1 MESPETQN
9 ASSSTPQAPPTASE
23 PAVAI
28 KPGDAAILLKGDLA
42 NIAKKVKGGKTLSKG
57 ERDLLQASVSGGIP
71 STAEYCDTQDELG
84 RLIGVTR
91 KTIQRWRKLDGSPE
105 PRADGRWHIPS
116 WRQFKISRQG
126 DDEDEEENP
135 IQSVARARQILLQNE
150 RLEMK
155 ILEEKKELIP
165 KVVAQQI
172 FSKLILSA
180 KTRCF
185 TSVTRFVTLA
195 RMAENSNK
203 AAEEIRK
210 EMILIWQE
218 LEKGEWLK

>member
-1 MESPETQN
+1 MN
-9 ASSSTPQAPPTASE
+9 ALRHDQSQPP
-23 PAVAI
+23 PAINLPAA
-28 KPGDAAILLKGDLA
+28 DAATLLKGDLN
-42 NIAKKVKGGKTLSKG
+42 NIAKKVKAGKTLSKG
-57 ERDLLQASVSGGIP
+57 ERDLLQASISGGVP
-71 STAEYCDTQDELG
+71 AGGEFCDTQDELG

-91 KTIQRWRKLDGSPE
+91 KTIMRWRKLPDCPE

-116 WRQFKISRQG
+116 WRMFKIQRQG
-126 DDEDEEENP
+126 DEDDDENP
-135 IQSVARARQILLQNE
+135 VAAVVKAKQILLQNE

-155 ILEEKKELIP
+155 ILAEKKELIP
-165 KVVAQQI
+165 KVVAQQV
-172 FSKLILSA
+172 FSKLVLRA

-203 AAEEIRK
+203 AADEIRK